1 MKSEEYTLPL
11 FYQHAMSV
19 IPQSTDNA
27 NGIQKLADNIRDG
40 LNVIAAP
47 QAMGGSTL
55 ALTIA
60 INLAEQ
66 GKRVL
71 YCSTQYQVRRIFA
84 RYLCN
89 KAGVKMPLN
98 PSDEDRARLANA
110 FRDVN
115 GLHFDYDLITLYSIH
130 YLRNKIYKE
139 FNEQYDYIFVDS
151 IDDFLDDDFRK
162 VLFRD
167 KFIFH
172 ELTCVSHIPIVAT
185 SRLIILPGEHYDRRG
200 RVRPTS
206 DFWTDVDYE
215 YVLPVNIYFPFRPE
229 YYHVY
234 QDERTG
240 EDTRRRMYVYMVEHP
255 EQKEDM
261 VQLIFDGVN
270 RRIYDLGQ
278 EPEAST

>member
-1 MKSEEYTLPL
+1 MLPL

-19 IPQSTDNA
+19 IPQSTDNIS
-27 NGIQKLADNIRDG
+27 GIQKLADNIRNG

-98 PSDEDRARLANA
+98 PSDKDRTRLANA
-110 FRDVN
+110 YKEVN
-115 GLHFDYDLITLYSIH
+115 GLHFNYDLLTLYSIY
-130 YLRNKIYKE
+130 YLRNKIYRE
-139 FNEQYDYIFVDS
+139 FNELYDYIIIDR
-151 IDDFLDDDFRK
+151 IDDILDDDFRG

-172 ELTCVSHIPIVAT
+172 ELTCESRIPIIAT
-185 SRLIILPGEHYDRRG
+185 SQLVRLPGEHYDRIG
-200 RVRPTS
+200 RVRATS
-206 DFWTDVDYE
+206 DFWGNIDYD
-215 YVLPVNIYFPFRPE
+215 YDLPVNIYFPFRPE

-240 EDTRRRMYVYMVEHP
+240 EDTRRRMYVYMVEFP
-255 EQKEDM
+255 EKNEDI

-278 EPEAST
+278 EPEVSS